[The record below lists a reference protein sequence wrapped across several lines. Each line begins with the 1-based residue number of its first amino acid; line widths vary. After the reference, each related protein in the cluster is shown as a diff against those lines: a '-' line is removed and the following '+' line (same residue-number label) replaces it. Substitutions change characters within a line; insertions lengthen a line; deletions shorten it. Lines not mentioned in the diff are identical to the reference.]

1 MHSPTSSTV
10 LTILLLGVLSQ
21 NLVVP
26 VTCTPTSSP
35 TPFTGTSYYWSSNPG
50 RIKEVLG
57 WVGTIGSAFGVGSS
71 NNKIPSNVSLV
82 HALSNTT
89 SDGLG
94 ALCREGTASF
104 LNSLVNNKFPYTT
117 PQVRDTF
124 VGSLVSDIA
133 AAAQANLFKMANEG
147 RINP

>member
-1 MHSPTSSTV
+1 M
-10 LTILLLGVLSQ
+10 
-21 NLVVP
+21 
-26 VTCTPTSSP
+26 
-35 TPFTGTSYYWSSNPG
+35 
-50 RIKEVLG
+50 
-57 WVGTIGSAFGVGSS
+57 GTIGSAFGVGSS

-133 AAAQANLFKMANEG
+133 AAAQANLLCFHDHHFIYVSMPPATNKYGFYVLCNMDIVFLIKFNFTYASLSHFVYAVFYFHRTPFEK
-147 RINP
+147 